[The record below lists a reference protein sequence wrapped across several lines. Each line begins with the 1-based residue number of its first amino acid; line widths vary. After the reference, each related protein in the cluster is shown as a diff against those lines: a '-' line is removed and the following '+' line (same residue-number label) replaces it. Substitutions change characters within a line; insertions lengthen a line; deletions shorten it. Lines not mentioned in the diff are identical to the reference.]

1 MKKRFIAGALLG
13 AIAAGLAV
21 SRPSVS
27 FAGKAKKIT
36 VADHIKT
43 FDELDFDVFTN
54 QKWDRLKESHSS
66 DITVVWPDGHE
77 THGIQKHIEDL
88 KFMFTYAPD
97 TAIRIHP
104 VKFGFGDYTAVIG
117 EMTGTF
123 TQPMAGADGKS
134 IPPTGKSFKLGMA
147 TIGHWKGATMDK
159 EWLFWDNQS
168 YVNQI
173 GL

>member
-1 MKKRFIAGALLG
+1 MKNKL
-13 AIAAGLAV
+13 IAASLFVVFAAV
-21 SRPSVS
+21 VIAFHPSIS
-27 FAGKAKKIT
+27 FASKGKTST

-43 FDELDFDVFTN
+43 FDVLDFDVFTG
-54 QKWDRLKESHSS
+54 QKWDRFKESHSE

-77 THGIQKHIEDL
+77 THGLSKHLDDM
-88 KFMFTYAPD
+88 KFMFSYAPD

-123 TQPMAGADGKS
+123 TKPMVGADGKS
-134 IPPTGKSFKLGMA
+134 TPPTGKSFKITMC
-147 TIGHWKGATMDK
+147 TIGHWKGETMDK
-159 EWLFWDNQS
+159 EYLFWDNQT
-168 YVNQI
+168 YMKQI